1 MASLFAFGR
10 AQLASVYRRNGAGR
24 HARWWGGAV
33 KAALPVTEGSLS
45 AVIEHEIIPPPGRV
59 AAAAARAR
67 GCWRARRVDNRCR
80 F

>member
-45 AVIEHEIIPPPGRV
+45 AVIEHEIIPAWSRRGRDGPCSRLL
-59 AAAAARAR
+59 ARP
-67 GCWRARRVDNRCR
+67 ARR
-80 F
+80 